1 MEVFALLK
9 DNARAVQTLA
19 SYQSV
24 EDAIRLMAGDDV
36 NALVVTDNCRPVG
49 IFRKSDVCRT
59 YLRLKSSAFSE
70 IALKD
75 AMSRN
80 FVVAEPQDPID
91 ELISRMIKVNTAYL
105 PVIQD
110 KKIVG
115 MLTLVDL
122 LKYQIEALDD
132 EIYQLKEYISDL
144 HDAGQD

>member
-1 MEVFALLK
+1 MEVLALLK
-9 DNARAVQTLA
+9 DNAQAVHTIA

-24 EDAIRLMAGDDV
+24 EDAIRLMAG
-36 NALVVTDNCRPVG
+36 NEISALVVTENGRPAG
-49 IFRKSDVCRT
+49 IFRKSDVCRA
-59 YLRLKSSAFSE
+59 YLRLKTSAFSE

-80 FVVAEPQDPID
+80 LVVAEPQDTIT
-91 ELISRMIKVNTAYL
+91 EVISRMIKVNTAYL

-122 LKYQIEALDD
+122 MKHQIEALTD
-132 EIYQLKEYISDL
+132 EIYQLNEYISDL
-144 HDAGQD
+144 HDAGRY